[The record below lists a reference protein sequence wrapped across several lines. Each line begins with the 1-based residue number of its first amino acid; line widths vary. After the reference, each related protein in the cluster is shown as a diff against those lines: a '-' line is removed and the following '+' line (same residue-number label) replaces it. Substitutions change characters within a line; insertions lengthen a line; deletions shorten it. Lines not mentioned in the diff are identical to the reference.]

1 MSLEVREEEILCL
14 LGPSGCG
21 KTTILRLAAGLELPT
36 RGTIQ
41 VGGRLVSGNGAF
53 VPPERRDVGL
63 LFQDYALFPHL
74 SIAGNIAFGLRSMS
88 EPEQKQRIGEM
99 LKLTHLSGRGDTYP
113 HTLSGG
119 EQQRVALA
127 RALAPRPRVLLLD
140 EPFSGLDT
148 QLRQKVRDETLHVLK
163 EVGAAVVLVTHDPE
177 EALFMA
183 DRIALMKAGRIVQVG
198 EPTDLY
204 FHPAEAF
211 AAEFFGEIN
220 RLSSRVSGGK
230 IPSPFGPLTAGGPAR
245 RDRSHMPNSVRG
257 AEAADVAAERRRSA
271 PCGGGSGAAAR
282 TVQPDP
288 SAYPSVHRPCAA
300 SPRAGDGRQ
309 SAAARHGGL
318 GGDRSAPGVRVS
330 GREADLEKLALDE
343 GAPAPPCGR
352 GEIIEPSRT
361 ECATTYFQP
370 ARSMILE
377 ASRLL
382 AAKVAAFSVS
392 CLKLAERG

>member
-1 MSLEVREEEILCL
+1 MTALALSGVDHAYGSKTILHDVSLEVREEEILCL

-74 SIAGNIAFGLRSMS
+74 SIAGNIAFGLRNMN
-88 EPEQKQRIGEM
+88 EQEQKRRIGEM
-99 LKLTHLSGRGDTYP
+99 LELTHLTGRGETYP

-220 RLSSRVSGGK
+220 RLTSRVSGGK
-230 IPSPFGPLTAGGPAR
+230 IASPFGPLTAGGSTGR
-245 RDRSHMPNSVRG
+245 NRSHLPDPVGG
-257 AEAADVAAERRRSA
+257 AEAAAVAAERRRCT
-271 PCGGGSGAAAR
+271 PCSGGSGAAAGP
-282 TVQPDP
+282 VEPDP
-288 SAYPSVHRPCAA
+288 SAHAPVDRPRTA
-300 SPRAGDGRQ
+300 SPRAGHGREF
-309 SAAARHGGL
+309 AAAGHGSVGR
-318 GGDRSAPGVRVS
+318 DRPAAGVRVS
-330 GREADLEKLALDE
+330 SREADLEKVASNIRNPSPLGGE
-343 GAPAPPCGR
+343 GQG
-352 GEIIEPSRT
+352 
-361 ECATTYFQP
+361 
-370 ARSMILE
+370 
-377 ASRLL
+377 
-382 AAKVAAFSVS
+382 
-392 CLKLAERG
+392 

>member
-1 MSLEVREEEILCL
+1 MTALVFSGIDHAYGSKAILHDVSLAVCEEEILCL

-88 EPEQKQRIGEM
+88 EPDQKRRIGEM
-99 LKLTHLSGRGDTYP
+99 LELTHLTGRAETYP

-183 DRIALMKAGRIVQVG
+183 DRIALMKTGRIVQIG

-220 RLSSRVSGGK
+220 RLSSRVADGK
-230 IPSPFGPLTAGGPAR
+230 IASPFGPLAAPGLPDGTDVTCLIRSEALKLQMSPPNGAGAPHA
-245 RDRSHMPNSVRG
+245 VV
-257 AEAADVAAERRRSA
+257 EAA
-271 PCGGGSGAAAR
+271 
-282 TVQPDP
+282 
-288 SAYPSVHRPCAA
+288 
-300 SPRAGDGRQ
+300 
-309 SAAARHGGL
+309 
-318 GGDRSAPGVRVS
+318 
-330 GREADLEKLALDE
+330 
-343 GAPAPPCGR
+343 
-352 GEIIEPSRT
+352 
-361 ECATTYFQP
+361 
-370 ARSMILE
+370 
-377 ASRLL
+377 RLL
-382 AAKVAAFSVS
+382 GRSSLIHLHTHPSTGHALHLHARAMGVNLLRPGTEVWVEIDPRLVFIFP
-392 CLKLAERG
+392 AEKQT

>member
-1 MSLEVREEEILCL
+1 MTALALSGVDHAYGSKTILHDVSLEVREEEILCL

-88 EPEQKQRIGEM
+88 EPAQKQRIGEM
-99 LKLTHLSGRGDTYP
+99 LELTHLTGRGDTYP

-183 DRIALMKAGRIVQVG
+183 DRIALMKAGRIVQSG
-198 EPTDLY
+198 RAHRSLLP
-204 FHPAEAF
+204 
-211 AAEFFGEIN
+211 
-220 RLSSRVSGGK
+220 SGG
-230 IPSPFGPLTAGGPAR
+230 GLRRRVLR
-245 RDRSHMPNSVRG
+245 RDQPALIARQRRQDRFALWSADRG
-257 AEAADVAAERRRSA
+257 GTARGHRCHLPHPLGSAEAADVAAERRRSA
-271 PCGGGSGAAAR
+271 PCGGGSGAAAW
-282 TVQPDP
+282 
-288 SAYPSVHRPCAA
+288 AG
-300 SPRAGDGRQ
+300 RA
-309 SAAARHGGL
+309 
-318 GGDRSAPGVRVS
+318 
-330 GREADLEKLALDE
+330 
-343 GAPAPPCGR
+343 
-352 GEIIEPSRT
+352 
-361 ECATTYFQP
+361 
-370 ARSMILE
+370 
-377 ASRLL
+377 
-382 AAKVAAFSVS
+382 
-392 CLKLAERG
+392 

>member
-1 MSLEVREEEILCL
+1 MTALALFGIDHAYGSKAILHDVSLEVREAEILCL

-88 EPEQKQRIGEM
+88 APEQKQRIGEM
-99 LKLTHLSGRGDTYP
+99 LELTHLTGRGDTYP

-127 RALAPRPRVLLLD
+127 RALAPRPHVLLLD

-220 RLSSRVSGGK
+220 RLSSRVMGGK
-230 IPSPFGPLTAGGPAR
+230 IASPFGPLAAPGLPEGTDVTCLIRSEALKLLMSPPNGAGPPHA
-245 RDRSHMPNSVRG
+245 VV
-257 AEAADVAAERRRSA
+257 EAA
-271 PCGGGSGAAAR
+271 
-282 TVQPDP
+282 
-288 SAYPSVHRPCAA
+288 
-300 SPRAGDGRQ
+300 
-309 SAAARHGGL
+309 
-318 GGDRSAPGVRVS
+318 
-330 GREADLEKLALDE
+330 
-343 GAPAPPCGR
+343 
-352 GEIIEPSRT
+352 
-361 ECATTYFQP
+361 
-370 ARSMILE
+370 
-377 ASRLL
+377 RLL
-382 AAKVAAFSVS
+382 GRSSLIHLHTHPSTGHALHLHARAMGVNLLQPGTEVWVEIDPRLVFVFP
-392 CLKLAERG
+392 AEK

>member
-1 MSLEVREEEILCL
+1 MTALVLSGIDHAYGSKAILHGVSLEVREEEILCL

-21 KTTILRLAAGLELPT
+21 KTTILRLAAGLELPA
-36 RGTIQ
+36 RGSIQ
-41 VGGRLVSGNGAF
+41 VGSRLVSGNGAF
-53 VPPERRDVGL
+53 VPPEQRGVGL

-74 SIAGNIAFGLRSMS
+74 TLAGNIAFGLRHLD
-88 EPEQKQRIGEM
+88 EREQRQRVGEM
-99 LKLTHLSGRGDTYP
+99 LELTHLVGRGESYP

-183 DRIALMKAGRIVQVG
+183 DRIALMKAGRIVQTG

-220 RLSSRVSGGK
+220 QLSSRVAGGQ
-230 IPSPFGPLTAGGPAR
+230 IASPFGPLPAPGLADGTSVICLIRSEALKLRTAP
-245 RDRSHMPNSVRG
+245 PNDNAAPHAVV
-257 AEAADVAAERRRSA
+257 EAA
-271 PCGGGSGAAAR
+271 
-282 TVQPDP
+282 
-288 SAYPSVHRPCAA
+288 
-300 SPRAGDGRQ
+300 
-309 SAAARHGGL
+309 
-318 GGDRSAPGVRVS
+318 
-330 GREADLEKLALDE
+330 
-343 GAPAPPCGR
+343 
-352 GEIIEPSRT
+352 
-361 ECATTYFQP
+361 
-370 ARSMILE
+370 
-377 ASRLL
+377 RLL
-382 AAKVAAFSVS
+382 GRSSLIHLHTHPSTGHALHLHARAMGVNLLNPGTEVWVEVDPRLVFVFP
-392 CLKLAERG
+392 AEKSA